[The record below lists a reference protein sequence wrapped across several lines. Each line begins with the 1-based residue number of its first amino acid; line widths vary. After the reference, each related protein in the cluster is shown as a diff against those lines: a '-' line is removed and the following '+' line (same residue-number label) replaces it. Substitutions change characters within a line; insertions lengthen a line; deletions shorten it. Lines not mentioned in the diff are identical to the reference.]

1 MYNNSRNIIN
11 EHEELLSLK
20 NGNEHAFEIIYNR
33 YSLSIYRRLI
43 QMVKIENVAE
53 ELTQDVFVKIWEK
66 RHLIDPDQLF
76 FSYLNKIAANLVV
89 DFYRKVSRDERLKKS
104 IADIST
110 KMEEPLDFKIIHE
123 EDISIIQKAIKNL
136 PTQQQNVYELCK
148 IEGHTYEEASRLL
161 GISTATINNHIV
173 RATKSLKNYLNK
185 NYHLVLI
192 IFFISGVR

>member
-192 IFFISGVR
+192 IFFISRF

>member
-89 DFYRKVSRDERLKKS
+89 DFYRKVSRDGRLKKS

-192 IFFISGVR
+192 IFFISRF

>member
-104 IADIST
+104 IADISI

-192 IFFISGVR
+192 IFFISRF

>member
-1 MYNNSRNIIN
+1 
-11 EHEELLSLK
+11 
-20 NGNEHAFEIIYNR
+20 
-33 YSLSIYRRLI
+33 
-43 QMVKIENVAE
+43 MVKIENVAE